1 MRNVPALLRALTP
14 AVLLAAAAACG
25 GRAHR
30 AEEPSFPFE
39 RPPVALR
46 DVRLRGAGLRGG
58 AAEIELRVH
67 NPNAY
72 DLTSPRVN
80 YRVLLD
86 DVEVA
91 TGLTDLGVTVPAEDS
106 LVVKLPANFSY
117 LAMGRAGRVFVNNGA
132 APYRVLGD
140 IWVSTPHGRVS
151 FPYDRA
157 GQFSPLSARLPR

>member
-1 MRNVPALLRALTP
+1 MRIVPAILRALTP
-14 AVLLAAAAACG
+14 ALLLAAAAACG
-25 GRAHR
+25 GRANR
-30 AEEPSFPFE
+30 VEQPSFPFE
-39 RPPVALR
+39 RPAVALR

-80 YRVLLD
+80 YRVLLE

-91 TGLTDLGVTVPAEDS
+91 TGFTDLDVTVPAEDS
-106 LVVKLPANFSY
+106 VVVKLPATFSY
-117 LAMGRAGRVFVNNGA
+117 LGMGRAGRVFVNNGA
-132 APYRVLGD
+132 APYRVLGR
-140 IWVSTPHGRVS
+140 IAVSTPHGRVS

-157 GQFSPLSARLPR
+157 GHFSPMNARLPR